1 MSCRS
6 GTARSARRPAD
17 LTTRLNK
24 EINLILKR
32 PDVVKK
38 MADMGV
44 LLLDTTPEQFA
55 KTLTRDADKYGKL
68 IKELGVT
75 AE

>member
-1 MSCRS
+1 
-6 GTARSARRPAD
+6 
-17 LTTRLNK
+17 
-24 EINLILKR
+24 
-32 PDVVKK
+32 

-68 IKELGVT
+68 IRNWE
-75 AE
+75 